1 MCAEKGD
8 RRKNRRVFF
17 LKNDDMKARLTF
29 LGGDETHFQVRLKDL
44 SSAGIGFLL
53 ERTEPVVVR
62 PGARLVLTSI
72 QGANAV
78 DFLTQAIIEVGW
90 VVDTD
95 ILDHVGFGC
104 RFIELNRATQVKL
117 DKYILAW
124 T

>member
-1 MCAEKGD
+1 
-8 RRKNRRVFF
+8 
-17 LKNDDMKARLTF
+17 MKARLTL
-29 LGGDETHFQVRLKDL
+29 LGGDETHFQVRVKDL

-53 ERTEPVVVR
+53 ERTDSVVVR
-62 PGARLVLTSI
+62 PGARLVLASI

-104 RFIELNRATQVKL
+104 RFIELNRDTQVKL